1 MLRRFGT
8 VILAAAMAL
17 AAPTAASSKQLA
29 GAPVPYGFV
38 GVNLDGP
45 PITPQDNV
53 ALAQQLGMMRSSGVQ
68 SVRVQFSWAGA
79 QPYASWSDVPP
90 AQQGGFVSGA
100 GNVPTDFSAT
110 DQIVALAAARGLRVL
125 PTVIYAPGWDAIT
138 NPKGLA
144 RPRDD
149 GPYGEFLTTL
159 IGRYG
164 PNGSFWTDNPAIPAH
179 PIREWQVWNEPEI
192 AGFWPTSQWAPS
204 YVALLRVAD
213 AAIKTAD
220 PGAKVVLGGLT
231 DYSWLELAV
240 IYALPDTKGL
250 FDIVDVHPY
259 TGTPVGVVS
268 IIRFVRREIQR
279 AHDSNKPI
287 IVGETSFTS
296 SLGRTRHLYAWE
308 TTPRGQAKRVSTL
321 LPLLAAARR
330 SLRIAGF
337 YWYTWMGDE
346 SVASSSWNFC
356 GLLAYR
362 NGQIIDK
369 PALTAFQ
376 RTAAALER

>member
-1 MLRRFGT
+1 M
-8 VILAAAMAL
+8 VILALAL
-17 AAPTAASSKQLA
+17 AAPTAASARARTA
-29 GAPVPYGFV
+29 GTPVPRGFV
-38 GVNLDGP
+38 GVTLDAP
-45 PITPQDNV
+45 PLTPQDNV
-53 ALAQQLGMMRSSGVQ
+53 ALAQQLDVMRSSGVQ
-68 SVRVQFSWAGA
+68 SVRVSFSWSGA
-79 QPYASWSDVPP
+79 QPYARWSDVPP
-90 AQQGGFVSGA
+90 ERQGGFVSGA

-110 DQIVALAAARGLRVL
+110 DQIVGLAAARGLRVL

-138 NPKGLA
+138 SRTGLA

-164 PNGSFWTDNPAIPAH
+164 PNGSFWTDNPGIPTR

-192 AGFWPTSQWAPS
+192 SFFWPTSPWAPS

-231 DYSWLELAV
+231 DYSWLELGV
-240 IYALPDTKGL
+240 IYALPDTKSL

-259 TGTPVGVVS
+259 TGTPVGVVK
-268 IIRFVRREIQR
+268 IISYVRAEIQR
-279 AHDSNKPI
+279 VHDANKPI

-296 SLGRTRHLYAWE
+296 SLGQTRHRYTWE
-308 TTPRGQAKRVSTL
+308 ATPRGQAKKVSSL

-330 SLRIAGF
+330 SLRIVGF

-346 SVASSSWNFC
+346 SIANSPWNFC

-362 NGQIIDK
+362 NGQIINK
-369 PALTAFQ
+369 PALTAFR